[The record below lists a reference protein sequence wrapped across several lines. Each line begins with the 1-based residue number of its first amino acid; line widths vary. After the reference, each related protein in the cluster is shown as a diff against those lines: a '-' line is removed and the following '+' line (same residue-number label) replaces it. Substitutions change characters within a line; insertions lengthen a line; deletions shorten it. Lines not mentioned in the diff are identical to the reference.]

1 MATPFVE
8 IFTPDGLQW
17 TVELT
22 SERVLVGSS
31 PSCQVVIERA
41 EVAREHVLLSPR
53 PDGCYVAIARGAPT
67 PVMFNGVPIERSVVP
82 WGAELYIAGVRLTLK
97 DAGAVNVNASAKSTD
112 SKDGKPSPVILGA
125 AVVGVAV
132 LGYIMLGGDGGTGV
146 AKPRGEPP
154 AMFESLERT
163 CQAPDGDRALAQ
175 ATEFARQATAKAE
188 RMPFRSQ
195 DGIEAVGLFANAAA
209 CFRLAGDNERA
220 QRAMT
225 SGTQLK
231 ERLERELLNH
241 RFRLERAIEQ
251 ERPSDAVVEVR
262 LMLNLLQHRQGEY
275 VTGLNNL
282 ERRLALQVDRAQ
294 ARR

>member
-8 IFTPDGLQW
+8 IFTPDGVQW

-31 PSCQVVIERA
+31 ASCQVVIERA
-41 EVAREHVLLSPR
+41 EIAREHVLLSPR

-97 DAGAVNVNASAKSTD
+97 DSGAPGATPGKAGEAKD
-112 SKDGKPSPVILGA
+112 NKPSPVVIGA
-125 AVVGVAV
+125 AVIGVAL
-132 LGYIMLGGDGGTGV
+132 LGYIMLGEDGGTGV

-163 CQAPDGDRALAQ
+163 CQAPDADRALAQ

-188 RMPFRSQ
+188 RMPYRSQ
-195 DGIEAVGLFANAAA
+195 DGIEAVALFANASA
-209 CFRLAGDNERA
+209 CFRLAGQNERA
-220 QRAMT
+220 QRELT
-225 SGTQLK
+225 SGQQLK

-241 RFRLERAIEQ
+241 RFRLDRAIEQ
-251 ERPSDAVVEVR
+251 QRPGDAVVEVR
-262 LMLNLLQHRQGEY
+262 LMINLLQHRQGDY
-275 VTGLNNL
+275 LSGLNNL